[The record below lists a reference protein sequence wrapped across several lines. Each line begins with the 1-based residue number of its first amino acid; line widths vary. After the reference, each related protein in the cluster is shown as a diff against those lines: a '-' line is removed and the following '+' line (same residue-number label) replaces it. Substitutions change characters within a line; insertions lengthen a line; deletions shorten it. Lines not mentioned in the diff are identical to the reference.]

1 MFEHA
6 DREKKIFVPQT
17 PSWQPTR
24 QAPPC
29 VAPPRS
35 VPIDFR
41 KPELSFGAICL
52 RRVKH
57 VPKYSLY
64 DKQINSHMLNDVVK
78 KLMEIVE
85 DAAATPLGT
94 ITHAQSDALRADL
107 NHATQPTSEPDPN
120 TKDLLTILFDSMI
133 NAKILLEPAFVN
145 EIKKRCITYV
155 NQLNGVQGDTRLSVQ
170 IFLDQWNDL
179 DSNFHMKRGVPT
191 DYLYQ
196 DIADVMPLLSSD
208 NISTTN
214 GPHVEAARNYAADL
228 VRDQVNVPLTAK
240 QLRQIL
246 LELNSIYAPQRKY
259 PYKQGFRYHS
269 AQIGQ
274 ESDAIG
280 TAPTSEVEQSVDLVI
295 EHIMS
300 NLKDCE
306 TQLSDG
312 KQLTDEML
320 KTVIAT
326 SAMAYQL
333 LISIHPFADGNGR
346 TCRMF
351 ANYILMHYHLLPA
364 TFSKEDAKQSMYNDR
379 TDQDEKRTML
389 KYPQGARAAMVDALA
404 TSYDSFHP
412 RSSTLPH
419 ATVH

>member
-6 DREKKIFVPQT
+6 DREKKTFVPQT
-17 PSWQPTR
+17 PSWQPAR

-29 VAPPRS
+29 VASSRS
-35 VPIDFR
+35 VPTDFR
-41 KPELSFGAICL
+41 TSKSPFGTICL

-57 VPKYSLY
+57 VPKCSLY
-64 DKQINSHMLNDVVK
+64 DKQINSHSLSDVVE

-85 DAAATPLGT
+85 DAAETQLGT
-94 ITHAQSDALRADL
+94 ITPAQSAALRADL
-107 NHATQPTSEPDPN
+107 NLATQPTPELDPN
-120 TKDLLTILFDSMI
+120 TKDLLTILFESMI
-133 NAKILLEPAFVN
+133 NTEILLKPAFVN

-155 NQLNGVQGDTRLSVQ
+155 NQLNGVQGDTHLSVQ
-170 IFLDQWNDL
+170 IFLDRWNALNSKFD
-179 DSNFHMKRGVPT
+179 MKRGVPT

-214 GPHVEAARNYAADL
+214 GPHVEDARNYAAYL

-246 LELNSIYAPQRKY
+246 LNLNNIYAPQRKY

-280 TAPTSEVEQSVDLVI
+280 TTPTSEVEQSVDLVI

-306 TQLSDG
+306 TQLGDG

-364 TFSKEDAKQSMYNDR
+364 TFSKEDAEQSMYNDR
-379 TDQDEKRTML
+379 TDQDEKRAML

-412 RSSTLPH
+412 RSSIPPQ
-419 ATVH
+419 ATEH